1 MGAQVAAAMDTDLVD
16 PGTGSQSK
24 AEHTA
29 ALGPA
34 DASSPTHS
42 PFVSRQPAC
51 CPILTAHEQSRPM
64 DHRAGWPSPRARP
77 GLRVTLPMCLPLGR
91 LPPGKWT
98 WGCSWKD
105 HPQGL
110 YFLLSSQTVPG
121 EGRPGKDWGREP
133 HCTPC
138 GPKKAHV
145 PSWNSKGYPSRQTV
159 LGRMEAEVSSEHS
172 AVSWGLRL
180 VHWGPGAPHSLRVH

>member
-1 MGAQVAAAMDTDLVD
+1 MDTDLVD

-77 GLRVTLPMCLPLGR
+77 GLRVTLPTCLPLGR

-138 GPKKAHV
+138 HGLPAGFRGGAHPHPPGSPLGDHGSWVGSRLAPGLHRIHIGPA
-145 PSWNSKGYPSRQTV
+145 STR
-159 LGRMEAEVSSEHS
+159 
-172 AVSWGLRL
+172 GL
-180 VHWGPGAPHSLRVH
+180 VVGW